1 MDVRAL
7 LYSPDVTGDL
17 LFFVAEDGIAECK
30 WPHAAV
36 QTLCEAQGF
45 AGKLG
50 ETAVCTYVEEE
61 TANLRKVV
69 VGGLGK
75 AAELCLEKLRKATG
89 NALKQAEK
97 HKVETLTMLPWDLN
111 LLPLDAVVRA
121 VVEAAL
127 LNSYRFD
134 RYLGESKEQSL
145 KSLQISYASQQEV
158 DVMRGLKLGQTLGHA
173 TNMARDLVNEPA
185 NSMTPAQL
193 AEEAIKAGETFGF
206 AVEVMERDAI
216 EELGMTAFLEVGKAS
231 ANSPRFIVMRHLG
244 KPEEPE
250 QILGLVG
257 KGITFDSGGLS
268 IKPAQ
273 GMGGMK
279 FDMGGA
285 ASVIGAMSA
294 IAAENLHLNVV
305 AVVAACENLIS
316 GTGYRPGDI
325 IGSMAGKTILIE
337 STDAEGRLTL
347 ADAAHYVVTKE
358 RASTVVDVATL
369 TGAAIVALGTVTT
382 GVITNDQGLY
392 ERLQAASD
400 QSGERVWQLP
410 RFPEYREQNK
420 THQADLKNTGGRE
433 AGTITGGLFIEA
445 FVEEKPWIHL
455 DIAGTCFAAKDREYL
470 REGATGV
477 GVRLLYHFAESLI

>member
-1 MDVRAL
+1 
-7 LYSPDVTGDL
+7 
-17 LFFVAEDGIAECK
+17 
-30 WPHAAV
+30 
-36 QTLCEAQGF
+36 
-45 AGKLG
+45 
-50 ETAVCTYVEEE
+50 
-61 TANLRKVV
+61 
-69 VGGLGK
+69 
-75 AAELCLEKLRKATG
+75 
-89 NALKQAEK
+89 
-97 HKVETLTMLPWDLN
+97 
-111 LLPLDAVVRA
+111 
-121 VVEAAL
+121 
-127 LNSYRFD
+127 
-134 RYLGESKEQSL
+134 
-145 KSLQISYASQQEV
+145 
-158 DVMRGLKLGQTLGHA
+158 
-173 TNMARDLVNEPA
+173 
-185 NSMTPAQL
+185 
-193 AEEAIKAGETFGF
+193 
-206 AVEVMERDAI
+206 MERDAI

-400 QSGERVWQLP
+400 QSGRGSGSCRASQSIAS
-410 RFPEYREQNK
+410 K
-420 THQADLKNTGGRE
+420 TRPTRR
-433 AGTITGGLFIEA
+433 T
-445 FVEEKPWIHL
+445 
-455 DIAGTCFAAKDREYL
+455 
-470 REGATGV
+470 
-477 GVRLLYHFAESLI
+477 